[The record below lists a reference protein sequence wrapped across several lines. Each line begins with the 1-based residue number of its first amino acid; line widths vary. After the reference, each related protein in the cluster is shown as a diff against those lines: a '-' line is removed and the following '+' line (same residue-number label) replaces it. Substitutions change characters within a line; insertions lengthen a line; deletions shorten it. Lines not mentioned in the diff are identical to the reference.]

1 VVVLV
6 AELPWYDFSELQAH
20 TDSWWGGIAKHLRL
34 AGVDGVPSS
43 LVRGAGYASRWR
55 DPQLLL
61 SQSCGYDVLYDSA
74 DLIVP
79 IATPCYAAEGC
90 EGPRYRSF
98 VVVRTDRPWQTFQD
112 LRGRSLAI
120 NQVSSHSGT
129 NALRPQAAALQRE
142 GAFFG
147 EVVESGSH
155 MNSLL
160 ALHRGEVDVACIDAV
175 VLAILRR
182 NRPKAVTN
190 LRVVAC
196 TNTALAPPYV
206 TSKHTSAQLQTQ
218 LRAALQAAMVDPVLA
233 PAREALLLRDL
244 AFFPSAS
251 YSELE
256 DFEQAA
262 IAVGYIELPAP
273 LRSPLSDRNA

>member
-1 VVVLV
+1 MLV
-6 AELPWYDFSELQAH
+6 AELPWYDLPELRQH
-20 TDSWWGGIAKHLRL
+20 TDAWWRGIAKHLRL
-34 AGVDGVPSS
+34 AGVERVPEQ
-43 LVRGAGYASRWR
+43 LVRGGDYASRWSS
-55 DPQLLL
+55 PELLL
-61 SQSCGYDVLYDSA
+61 SQSCGYDVLYDA
-74 DLIVP
+74 AEHIVP

-98 VVVRTDRPWQTFQD
+98 VVVRTDRSWQSFQD
-112 LRGRSLAI
+112 LRGRSLVI

-129 NALRPQAAALQRE
+129 NALRPQAAALHRE

-175 VLAILRR
+175 VLELLRR
-182 NRPKAVTN
+182 NRSEAVAN
-190 LRVVAC
+190 LRAVAC

-206 TSKHTSAQLQTQ
+206 TSMHASPQLLSQ
-218 LRAALQAAMVDPVLA
+218 LRAALQAAVADPELA
-233 PAREALLLRDL
+233 VAREALLLRDV

-251 YSELE
+251 YSELQE
-256 DFEQAA
+256 FEQAA
-262 IAVGYIELPAP
+262 IAVGYQELPAP
-273 LRSPLSDRNA
+273 LRSPLSDRND

>member
-1 VVVLV
+1 MFVLV
-6 AELPWYDFSELQAH
+6 AELPWYDFSELQVH
-20 TDSWWGGIAKHLRL
+20 TDSWWSGIAKHLRL
-34 AGVDGVPSS
+34 AGLDGVPSS
-43 LVRGAGYASRWR
+43 LVRDAGYASRWR

-61 SQSCGYDVLYDSA
+61 SQSCGYDVLYDAA
-74 DLIVP
+74 DHIVP

-98 VVVRTDRPWQTFQD
+98 VVVRTDRPWQSFQD

-155 MNSLL
+155 MKSLL

-182 NRPKAVTN
+182 NRPEAVTN
-190 LRVVAC
+190 LRAVAC

-206 TSKHTSAQLQTQ
+206 TSRHASPQLRTQ

-233 PAREALLLRDL
+233 EARDALMLRDL
-244 AFFPSAS
+244 AFVPPAS
-251 YSELE
+251 YRELAE
-256 DFEQAA
+256 FEQAA
-262 IAVGYIELPAP
+262 IAVGYNELPAP
-273 LRSPLSDRNA
+273 LRSPLCDRDA

>member
-1 VVVLV
+1 VLV
-6 AELPWYDFSELQAH
+6 AELPWYDFVELRAH
-20 TDSWWGGIAKHLRL
+20 TDTWWQGIARHLCA
-34 AGVDGVPSS
+34 AGVDGIPDA
-43 LVRGAGYASRWR
+43 LVRGADYESRWR

-61 SQSCGYDVLYDSA
+61 SQACGYDVLYDAA
-74 DLIVP
+74 DHIVP

-98 VVVRTDRPWQTFQD
+98 VVVRTDRAWQSFQD

-120 NQVSSHSGT
+120 NQVSSHSGS

-147 EVVESGSH
+147 DVVESGSH
-155 MNSLL
+155 MLSLL

-182 NRPKAVTN
+182 NRPEAVMN
-190 LRVVAC
+190 LRAVAC

-206 TSKHTSAQLQTQ
+206 ASKHASAQLHTQ
-218 LRAALQAAMVDPVLA
+218 LRAALQAAIVDPELA
-233 PAREALLLRDL
+233 AAREALLLRDI
-244 AFFPSAS
+244 AFFPPAS

-256 DFEQAA
+256 EFEQAA
-262 IAVGYIELPAP
+262 IAVGYDELPAP
-273 LRSPLSDRNA
+273 MRSPLSDREA